1 MVDDKNWERQ
11 HRIEDT
17 NAQQGLNVLK
27 NLLDNKEFWKTIRPV
42 LSDKNTVFSQISQE
56 KNNWIISYDF
66 VFSEKF
72 STFFEDAV
80 RSLIVKPDKF
90 YRNDTENLSDL
101 QRLILETLK
110 TIQ

>member
-1 MVDDKNWERQ
+1 M
-11 HRIEDT
+11 
-17 NAQQGLNVLK
+17 
-27 NLLDNKEFWKTIRPV
+27 
-42 LSDKNTVFSQISQE
+42 
-56 KNNWIISYDF
+56 SYDF

-80 RSLIVKPDKF
+80 RSLIVKPGKF